1 MKKVRKKCGCTIL
14 TVLLALL
21 PVQVAADEPASLS
34 SAADVSKG
42 LFYQSTF
49 DEKKSAVLQM
59 DTLLQFTNDSG
70 FNRIYYSFSSE
81 TEQKSLSLPMVR
93 LRSDQERTLEELSYL
108 TPLLEEKR
116 ISLSLVLDPFS
127 LSPSHP
133 AFRFVKTVTDHG
145 SSIAVWD
152 GESLHLDPA
161 QEQNQALAQ
170 WDLQKRLAAG
180 SIADEL
186 LMPNTAFL
194 SPAQDGL
201 KDSQV
206 SQAQKIWKES
216 AVEGFLFLFHMTRL
230 FPPRHQI
237 PVYYLP
243 LGYCLKHWWKI
254 SWLIRSILRW
264 TKILWIMKKK
274 PCNGTPGPMAFR
286 LFPACKAPL
295 LILAVRNSISAVRF
309 FC

>member
-14 TVLLALL
+14 AVLLALL
-21 PVQVAADEPASLS
+21 PVQVAADGPASLS

-93 LRSDQERTLEELSYL
+93 LRSDQKRTLEELSYL
-108 TPLLEEKR
+108 TSLLKENG

-206 SQAQKIWKES
+206 SQAQKMAS
-216 AVEGFLFLFHMTRL
+216 FLEG
-230 FPPRHQI
+230 
-237 PVYYLP
+237 
-243 LGYCLKHWWKI
+243 I
-254 SWLIRSILRW
+254 SGGGLS
-264 TKILWIMKKK
+264 
-274 PCNGTPGPMAFR
+274 
-286 LFPACKAPL
+286 
-295 LILAVRNSISAVRF
+295 VSISYDPIVSPTASNSRLLSSPGLLPQTLVENQLADTIYPTVDKNTVDYEKKSPAMERLVQWPSGCSLPAKHLF
-309 FC
+309 

>member
-1 MKKVRKKCGCTIL
+1 
-14 TVLLALL
+14 
-21 PVQVAADEPASLS
+21 
-34 SAADVSKG
+34 
-42 LFYQSTF
+42 
-49 DEKKSAVLQM
+49 
-59 DTLLQFTNDSG
+59 
-70 FNRIYYSFSSE
+70 
-81 TEQKSLSLPMVR
+81 MVR

-186 LMPNTAFL
+186 LMPNTASGITAAVDVPL
-194 SPAQDGL
+194 PVKPLVVSLQVP
-201 KDSQV
+201 SQ
-206 SQAQKIWKES
+206 QN
-216 AVEGFLFLFHMTRL
+216 F
-230 FPPRHQI
+230 
-237 PVYYLP
+237 
-243 LGYCLKHWWKI
+243 
-254 SWLIRSILRW
+254 
-264 TKILWIMKKK
+264 
-274 PCNGTPGPMAFR
+274 
-286 LFPACKAPL
+286 
-295 LILAVRNSISAVRF
+295 
-309 FC
+309 

>member
-14 TVLLALL
+14 AVLLALL
-21 PVQVAADEPASLS
+21 PVQVAADGPASLS
-34 SAADVSKG
+34 SAADVPKG

-81 TEQKSLSLPMVR
+81 TEQKSLSLPMVG

-108 TPLLEEKR
+108 TSLLKENG

-152 GESLHLDPA
+152 
-161 QEQNQALAQ
+161 
-170 WDLQKRLAAG
+170 
-180 SIADEL
+180 
-186 LMPNTAFL
+186 
-194 SPAQDGL
+194 
-201 KDSQV
+201 
-206 SQAQKIWKES
+206 
-216 AVEGFLFLFHMTRL
+216 
-230 FPPRHQI
+230 
-237 PVYYLP
+237 
-243 LGYCLKHWWKI
+243 
-254 SWLIRSILRW
+254 
-264 TKILWIMKKK
+264 
-274 PCNGTPGPMAFR
+274 
-286 LFPACKAPL
+286 
-295 LILAVRNSISAVRF
+295 
-309 FC
+309 